1 MKMTFI
7 LKNGNEKEASFSEKQ
22 TIFEVAAENGIHL
35 GNCEGFGVCG
45 ACHLVVE
52 NLHDKLPPATEA
64 EEDTLDR
71 SSGLTVRSRLA
82 CQIILDAS
90 LDGLRVKIP

>member
-1 MKMTFI
+1 MKITFI
-7 LKNGNEKEASFSEKQ
+7 LKDGSEKRVGFSEKQ
-22 TIFEVAAENGIHL
+22 TIFDVAAENGIHL

-45 ACHLVVE
+45 GCHLIVE
-52 NLHDKLPPATEA
+52 NLHDRLPAITEA

-71 SSGLTVRSRLA
+71 SSGLTMKSRLA
-82 CQIILDAS
+82 CQVVLDAS